1 MVRTVRVGDDRVT
14 WRTRL
19 GRPGEMPLADVAQ
32 VVLVEAEYLSAMA
45 SDVVVPYALVIDP
58 AGAVRLRVAPG
69 ASLGNAAATAQR
81 RRVRT
86 VWEEAGLPVTSATTA
101 LDRAKD
107 HRRRWPEAFTV
118 AHAYPLSLTAAALAG
133 WMLLVVPVLDH
144 LLGG

>member
-1 MVRTVRVGDDRVT
+1 MARTVRVGGDRVT

-19 GRPGEMPLADVAQ
+19 GRPGEMPLADVAK
-32 VVLVEAEYLSAMA
+32 VVLVEATYLSTVA
-45 SDVVVPYALVIDP
+45 SDFVVPYALVIDP

-69 ASLGNAAATAQR
+69 ASLGDAAGRR

-86 VWEEAGLPVTSATTA
+86 VWKEAGLPVTYATTA

-107 HRRRWPEAFTV
+107 YRRRWPEAFTV
-118 AHAYPLSLTAAALAG
+118 AHAYPLSLTAAAFAG